1 MERNQVCRI
10 LALGGLAAGV
20 SALIVGL
27 LAVMTMLTGADV
39 AHAETPVTLVGGT
52 SNCPIA
58 VSPCSYKAVSTA
70 ILANLTSQTGF
81 SVTVNLPGLSATG
94 VTVTKVSSS
103 SFYTDSVQQS
113 LALEGTLSIG
123 TGVPFQFIAYW
134 GSPATPQVAVS
145 VTPSGGSLGTLNAAW
160 SGAPDPSVSNTV
172 LVASPDTG
180 YAFTPSVLPIGAQ
193 PFYPTGMTLTT
204 PATAGAVSLYGQ
216 VTPGSGTP
224 LAHALSYLGLG
235 SSALVTGTLA
245 DSFAAVTAPGS
256 SQPGLALTVA
266 GQGVPSA
273 VSSWV
278 SARSASVALDVAAGT
293 ASVTMADQLTTDIA
307 GAVNVFTATAG
318 VDAATFGTADI
329 AVSYQLSGSSF
340 AAPFGLSALS
350 LSGTTL
356 GLTVSTAPVTTFTG
370 SLESTVSLNNR
381 TFPLRTTL
389 VVAGSTV
396 SGSFSLGGSVTLV
409 QAVQL
414 ANTLLGTTAALPP
427 ASQGGS
433 VSLSGVTFSFS
444 TGTGKGRYALT
455 AQTNALGVTANALVS
470 VDDTSGTPK
479 IFAGIN
485 MANVQLPALLGSTQ
499 GGAASLVFPEL
510 NLFVSSGY
518 LNSGGTDTSVP
529 WGDLLPAQQQF
540 FTAVYPGTSPPSA
553 VTFGPTVTFAGSAAL
568 PEVLTGTLGLTG
580 PIVFAGSLGFGL
592 DSLGSTPAP
601 TLSGTLTA
609 TLPAVTAG
617 LPTWLAGAGSWTA
630 TITADTSGAVSLAVH
645 GAATAAIE
653 GSTYPVDLT
662 GTVQHTSAGTSV
674 TLVGGLTGTFQ
685 QLFGTSWLSL
695 SNPAVALALTDT
707 PTGRTAMA
715 TVTGS
720 VGLGDATFDAALAL
734 QAGGG
739 SSATVSLRLASGSS
753 GVGLA
758 SLADSLAGTQTSALP
773 SVTLTA
779 LDLTGSVSSSGGA
792 ALDVVASTHVSLPGT
807 SAPFEST
814 FLLNVHAGGGKPAS
828 VLAGFAPTGTLTLA
842 DLAPGGTVPVNFTL
856 PSVGLLVASPATKLT
871 MADLSPAEQAFFAS
885 YCGAT
890 DSACHTTLA
899 VPSGVSIVASFPVPD
914 ALTPLLAQVHVPTDA
929 PVLLTGTAPV
939 FGSGSFALTLSL
951 PTVQVS
957 SAPDFFH
964 SGQLNLAISTSGLS
978 LNGTM
983 TFNIAKGASVQS
995 AAACTDEGGV
1005 WRAPRGG
1012 GPAACYD
1019 QVPFSIAAQVSLA
1032 PLSIMITGGLGSGY
1046 AWQDPMGAT
1055 WLTLTTAKIQF
1066 GISVAPTLTVTLG
1079 FSIGA
1084 SIDGHDF
1091 SGALVAGVT
1100 VAPPLGIDPVLD
1112 GFRLASSSGLS
1123 MADLVSLANAV
1134 SGSQLTLD
1142 NASLPNL
1149 GVRNVLFSYSALNDP
1164 ALCLP
1169 LGIHIAGDLYVNP
1182 GTSALSVS
1190 SEGCDSGA
1198 PTVDRTALCAQ
1209 DSANGC
1215 LAGVDVKI
1223 DKSGITASGL
1233 LGSFNAGALNFKGA
1247 TVDLAITPAS
1257 QHLVIAGALTVPGF
1271 LSGSA
1276 DLLISPMKMEFR
1288 GSASVFD
1295 TALQAYL
1302 DGTRTLSVPISS
1314 LSDIEN
1320 SSASFSVTAVLQ
1332 TTFLHQTEV
1341 AIAVPLE
1348 KLRPVL
1354 QVVATMLAD
1363 AQQGDVLGA
1372 LTVLPTDLANL
1383 GGSLPPPYG
1392 SAMQTLSDGLATMS
1406 TDLAKV
1412 NGTATLSTLMAGAT
1426 LTVPGIPG
1434 VAVPAGCITTWS
1446 GGACW
1451 TTPPIQTKLGTI
1463 PGTPGTVIPATC
1475 ITTEINGICYSV
1487 PPLSV
1492 TIPGICPA
1500 LQKSLPNL
1508 DCSSPQS
1515 IVDTL
1520 ISPVLKL
1527 VITKTTG
1534 YDMSAP
1540 SAPSLTTFLDAL
1552 TSALAS
1558 GNAFDLT
1565 CAQFHA
1571 AAQLSS
1577 TPNAQVSLAAAG
1589 SVFSKAFNLG
1599 LGWSF
1604 APNSSNVTADVVS
1617 LIQNLITPT
1626 ATSGSCGLPAN
1637 WNANPDFP
1645 GISGSISP
1653 DAGTGSSGGSGSGGT
1668 PPPPTLTTSLTSSSI
1683 VEGSSA
1689 TVTGTLSPVPLS
1701 PVALTVTWGDGTS
1714 STLNTGSDG
1723 AYTAAHR
1730 YPDLTPAGVPSAQY
1744 LVSVHDTADSLTANA
1759 TLTVTEAVPSALNI
1773 QSVPPTP
1780 EGSPVTLSGSFNDPA
1795 TEPHVVTANWGDGS
1809 TSSITLAA
1817 DANSFTG
1824 LSHTYTDGAETPGGT
1839 ENPAWPVTVTVSA
1852 DNSAASTQVEI
1863 AVPVTSVAPSAI
1875 LIVPVDTGGST
1886 VAASTPEQTP
1896 VTFGVSFTHP
1906 GTADPLTASVDFG
1919 DGSPP
1924 VVVALGTTLRT
1935 FTLSHLWTEADTA
1948 SHPDGNFPVT
1958 VTIGDS
1964 DSKTDTSTVI
1974 EHVVNVAP
1982 SALLACLPDL
1992 PLTGTPLPC
2001 PATTTITEGSA
2012 VSLLGSFVDPSAADT
2027 HLVTIDWGPGWPA
2040 ATRVQ
2045 SLSLPAGT
2053 FGFTAA
2059 RSYGDEGTF
2068 PVQVTVTDD
2077 DGASMVTTDVV
2088 TVLPVVP
2095 SVALNP
2101 VNQTS
2106 VQGVPAYLTQAGS
2119 SVGLSGSVSAP
2130 GNDNIAATWSF
2141 GDSLTAAAG
2150 YPLDPPTADLAGPE
2164 DPTNA
2169 PVSATD
2175 AVTHT
2180 WATPCVYPVSLAAD
2194 NGDGP
2199 IPTAVTDAVV
2209 TGTDPKAWQ
2218 SGYWIGRFRRGLTPT
2233 LTCELGIVTRMS
2245 ALFAGSTSVPTPA
2258 SPIPLTTAAEA
2269 AAVLAPGSPSQQS
2282 RLQREILTL
2291 WLDYASGAFT
2301 YNEPVHPHGSPTP
2314 SPTFSTLM
2322 VSAEELA
2329 ADPTATTAQLR
2340 QMRQTLDGLIG

>member
-1 MERNQVCRI
+1 MARNRVRRI
-10 LALGGLAAGV
+10 LVLGGLAAGV

-27 LAVMTMLTGADV
+27 LVVMTWLTGADV

-58 VSPCSYKAVSTA
+58 VSPCSYNAVSTA
-70 ILANLTSQTGF
+70 ISTNLTSNTGF
-81 SVTVNLPGLSATG
+81 SVSVNLPGLSATG
-94 VTVTKVSSS
+94 VTITKVSSS
-103 SFYTDSVQQS
+103 SFYTDSVHHS
-113 LALEGTLSIG
+113 LVLEGTLSSG
-123 TGVPFQFIAYW
+123 TGVPFQFSAYW
-134 GSPATPQVAVS
+134 GSQATPQVAVS
-145 VTPSGGSLGTLNAAW
+145 VTPSSGSLGALNAAW
-160 SGAPDPSVSNTV
+160 SGAPNPSVSDTV
-172 LVASPDTG
+172 LVASPDSG
-180 YAFTPSVLPIGAQ
+180 YAFTPSVLPSGAQ
-193 PFYPTGMTLTT
+193 SFYPTGMTLTT

-216 VTPGSGTP
+216 VTPDSGAP

-256 SQPGLALTVA
+256 SQPGLALTIA

-293 ASVTMADQLTTDIA
+293 ASVTLADQLTTDIA
-307 GAVNVFTATAG
+307 GAVNVFTATAA

-356 GLTVSTAPVTTFTG
+356 GLTVSTAPATTFTG
-370 SLESTVSLNNR
+370 SLESTVSLNNM
-381 TFPLRTTL
+381 TFPLTTTL

-444 TGTGKGRYALT
+444 AGTGKGRYALT
-455 AQTNALGVTANALVS
+455 AQTNVLGVTANALVS

-485 MANVQLPALLGSTQ
+485 MANVQLPALLGGTQ
-499 GGAASLVFPEL
+499 GGAASLAFPEL

-529 WGDLLPAQQQF
+529 WSDLLPAQQQF
-540 FTAVYPGTSPPSA
+540 FTSVYPGTSPPSA

-580 PIVFAGSLGFGL
+580 PVVFTGSLGFGL

-609 TLPAVTAG
+609 TLPAVTTG

-645 GAATAAIE
+645 GSATAAIE

-685 QLFGTSWLSL
+685 HLFGASWLSL
-695 SNPAVALALTDT
+695 SNPSVALALTST
-707 PTGRTAMA
+707 PTGRTAVA
-715 TVTGS
+715 TVTGG

-758 SLADSLAGTQTSALP
+758 GLADSLTGTQTSALP

-779 LDLTGSVSSSGGA
+779 LDLTGSVSSTGGA
-792 ALDVVASTHVSLPGT
+792 ALDVVASTRVSLPGA
-807 SAPFEST
+807 SAPFDST
-814 FLLNVHAGGGKPAS
+814 FLLNVHVGGGKPAS

-871 MADLSPAEQAFFAS
+871 MTDLSPAERAFFAS

-890 DSACHTTLA
+890 ASACHTTLA

-914 ALTPLLAQVHVPTDA
+914 ALTPLLTQVHVPTDA

-964 SGQLNLAISTSGLS
+964 SGQLSLAISTSGLS

-983 TFNIAKGASVQS
+983 TFNIAKGDSVQS
-995 AAACTDEGGV
+995 AAACTGEGGV
-1005 WRAPRGG
+1005 WRTPRGG
-1012 GPAACYD
+1012 GPVACYD
-1019 QVPFSIAAQVSLA
+1019 QVPFTVAAQVSLT

-1055 WLTLTTAKIQF
+1055 WLTLTTARIQF

-1149 GVRNVLFSYSALNDP
+1149 GVRNVLFSYSALSDP

-1190 SEGCDSGA
+1190 SAGCASGA

-1233 LGSFNAGALNFKGA
+1233 LGSFSAGALNFKGA
-1247 TVDLAITPAS
+1247 IVDLAITPAN
-1257 QHLVIAGALTVPGF
+1257 QHLVIAGALDVPGF
-1271 LSGSA
+1271 VSGSA

-1288 GSASVFD
+1288 GSASLFG

-1320 SSASFSVTAVLQ
+1320 TSASFSVTAVLQ
-1332 TTFLHQTEV
+1332 TTFLRQTEV

-1348 KLRPVL
+1348 NLRPVL

-1383 GGSLPPPYG
+1383 GVSLPPPYG
-1392 SAMQTLSDGLATMS
+1392 PAMQTLSDGLATMN

-1426 LTVPGIPG
+1426 LTVPGTPG
-1434 VAVPAGCITTWS
+1434 VVVPAGCITTWS

-1451 TTPPIQTKLGTI
+1451 TTPPIQTKFGTI
-1463 PGTPGTVIPATC
+1463 PGIPGTVVPATC
-1475 ITTEINGICYSV
+1475 ITTEVNGICYSV

-1492 TIPGICPA
+1492 TIPGICPS
-1500 LQKSLPNL
+1500 LHNSLPNL

-1515 IVDTL
+1515 IIDTL
-1520 ISPVLKL
+1520 ITPVLKV
-1527 VITKTTG
+1527 VITHTTG
-1534 YDMSAP
+1534 YDMSAT
-1540 SAPSLTTFLDAL
+1540 SLTTFLDAL
-1552 TSALAS
+1552 TSALSS
-1558 GNAFDLT
+1558 GNAFNLT

-1577 TPNAQVSLAAAG
+1577 TPNAQVNLAAAG
-1589 SVFSKAFNLG
+1589 SVFSNPFNLG

-1604 APNSSNVTADVVS
+1604 APNSSNVTAAVVS

-1689 TVTGTLSPVPLS
+1689 IVTGSLSPVPPS

-1714 STLNTGSDG
+1714 STVNTGSDG
-1723 AYTAAHR
+1723 AYTAAHP
-1730 YPDLTPAGVPSAQY
+1730 YLDLTPTGVPSAQY
-1744 LVSVHDTADSLTANA
+1744 LVSVHDTADDLTANA
-1759 TLTVTEAVPSALNI
+1759 TVTVTEAVPSALKI

-1809 TSSITLAA
+1809 TSSITVAA
-1817 DANSFTG
+1817 GANSFTG

-1839 ENPAWPVTVTVSA
+1839 ENPAWPVTVTVSG
-1852 DNSAASTQVEI
+1852 DNSATSTQI
-1863 AVPVTSVAPSAI
+1863 GIKIPVTSVAPSAI
-1875 LIVPVDTGGST
+1875 HIVPLDAGGSPSS
-1886 VAASTPEQTP
+1886 ASTPEQTP

-1906 GTADPLTASVDFG
+1906 GTADPLTARVDFG
-1919 DGSPP
+1919 DGSAP

-1964 DSKTDTSTVI
+1964 DNNTGTSTVN
-1974 EHVVNVAP
+1974 EHVINVAP
-1982 SALLACLPDL
+1982 TALTACLPDL
-1992 PLTGTPLPC
+1992 ALTGTPPPC

-2053 FGFTAA
+2053 FGFTAQ
-2059 RSYGDEGTF
+2059 RRYGDEGTF

-2101 VNQTS
+2101 VSQTS
-2106 VQGVPAYLTQAGS
+2106 VHGVPAYLTQAGS
-2119 SVGLSGSVSAP
+2119 SVALSGSVSAP
-2130 GNDNIAATWSF
+2130 GNDNIAMTWSF
-2141 GDSLTAAAG
+2141 GDSLTAATG
-2150 YPLDPPTADLAGPE
+2150 YPVDPPTADLAGPE
-2164 DPTNA
+2164 NPTNA

-2175 AVTHT
+2175 AVNHAWTV
-2180 WATPCVYPVSLAAD
+2180 PCVYAVSLAAD

-2218 SGYWIGRFRRGLTPT
+2218 SGYWIGRLRQGLTPT

-2245 ALFAGSTSVPTPA
+2245 ALFAGSTSVLTPVP
-2258 SPIPLTTAAEA
+2258 PIPLTTAAEA
-2269 AAVLAPGSPSQQS
+2269 VAVLAPRSSSQQS
-2282 RLQREILTL
+2282 RLQSEILTL
-2291 WLDYASGAFT
+2291 WLDYANGAFT
-2301 YNEPVHPHGSPTP
+2301 YNQPVHLNGSTIP

-2322 VSAEELA
+2322 GLAEALD
-2329 ADPTATTAQLR
+2329 ADPTATTGQLR